1 MIIDLPALSLG
12 AQVLVA
18 DEEVAFED
26 VDGSK
31 NRISCHI
38 ELDVRNTDEALYI
51 HAVLKGVLRTP
62 CHMCLEPA
70 DLRVEPAFDIVVK
83 RLRAGAS
90 AQPTAEDDDLLYV
103 HSGDKQISLDAQVY
117 ENLIASIPIRI
128 LCKDDCK
135 GLCPGCG
142 VNLNLD
148 ECRCAKD
155 EDPR

>member
-1 MIIDLPALSLG
+1 MIIDLSALSPG
-12 AQVLVA
+12 AQVLVV

-38 ELDVRNTDEALYI
+38 ELNVRNTDEAVYI
-51 HAVLKGVLRTP
+51 HAVLTGVLRTS

-70 DLRVEPAFDIVVK
+70 DHRVEPVFDIVVK
-83 RLRAGAS
+83 RLSAGAY

-103 HSGDKQISLDAQVY
+103 HSDDKQISLDAQVY

-128 LCKDDCK
+128 LCRDDCK

-148 ECRCAKD
+148 ACRCAKN